1 MSEVNWYSFGVLS
14 SQYVCFAAVE
24 QHLRKF
30 FETKKSE
37 KPLYTHSSSEE
48 PPNFY
53 AAGTGKPSPDS
64 DKDNK
69 KGILPPVSMAVGSG
83 CPQQQGSINQL
94 CAMIKTL
101 GHNGLIV
108 FSRDKKIP
116 LNLMH
121 QTISGYFCLLAE
133 VF

>member
-1 MSEVNWYSFGVLS
+1 M
-14 SQYVCFAAVE
+14 
-24 QHLRKF
+24 KF
-30 FETKKSE
+30 FETKKCE
-37 KPLYTHSSSEE
+37 KPLYTHSNSED
-48 PPNFY
+48 PPNFC

-69 KGILPPVSMAVGSG
+69 KGILPSVSTAVRSS

-101 GHNGLIV
+101 GHNDLIV
-108 FSRDKKIP
+108 VSRDKKTP
-116 LNLMH
+116 TQFKEPNNFSLFLPFVM
-121 QTISGYFCLLAE
+121 AE